1 MPSKISGQIDEIGRN
16 IEEFAS
22 YEVRVEA
29 MAGRENIRAS
39 STPAEIAEWTRTTM
53 ERLDRLTDP
62 ATRAQIMRN
71 CGYNCILLNPRPL
84 DGTKSRRAK
93 FPSEEAFL
101 QAEIKKPPRG
111 MRFERQDNILIQY
124 YTPETF
130 GAGMRC
136 FCSLMRGLPE
146 SQTASATFCQCSL
159 GFVEKYWE
167 GILGRLVEVD
177 LVESA
182 ITGAKECKF
191 AIHL

>member
-71 CGYNCILLNPRPL
+71 CGYNCILVNPRPL
-84 DGTKSRRAK
+84 VNAQMRRAK
-93 FPSEEAFL
+93 FPTEEAFL
-101 QAEIKKPPRG
+101 ETEIKKPPRG
-111 MRFERQDNILIQY
+111 MRFERQGDILVQY
-124 YTPETF
+124 YTPHAF

-136 FCSLMRGLPE
+136 YCALMRGLPAD
-146 SQTASATFCQCSL
+146 QAASLTYCECSR
-159 GFVEKYWE
+159 GFIEKYWE
-167 GILGRLVEVD
+167 GVLGRPVRVD
-177 LVESA
+177 LLESSIA
-182 ITGAKECKF
+182 GAEECKF
-191 AIHL
+191 SIHL